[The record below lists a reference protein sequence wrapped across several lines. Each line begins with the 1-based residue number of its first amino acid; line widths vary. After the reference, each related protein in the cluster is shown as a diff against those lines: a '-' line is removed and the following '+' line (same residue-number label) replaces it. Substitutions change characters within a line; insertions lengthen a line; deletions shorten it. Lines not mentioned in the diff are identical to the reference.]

1 MLTFIIEEGPA
12 KFYREFDGKP
22 QKFNISAERHSYLP
36 KGIPKKCGVKAKSML
51 ILPRKYSTIKA
62 NRVFSFRKS
71 PNSICY
77 SFDLFN

>member
-1 MLTFIIEEGPA
+1 MLTFIIAEGPA

-22 QKFNISAERHSYLP
+22 QNSIHLP

-51 ILPRKYSTIKA
+51 ILPRKYSTIKP

>member
-22 QKFNISAERHSYLP
+22 QKFNTSAERNS
-36 KGIPKKCGVKAKSML
+36 KKCGVKAKSML
-51 ILPRKYSTIKA
+51 ILPRKYSTIKP

>member
-1 MLTFIIEEGPA
+1 MEKTQNFKNTVFACYRGYITQGIVNNLSPLFFVLFQN
-12 KFYREFDGKP
+12 KF
-22 QKFNISAERHSYLP
+22 
-36 KGIPKKCGVKAKSML
+36 GVKAKSML
-51 ILPRKYSTIKA
+51 ILPRKYSTIKP